1 MRHLLAIA
9 VVAIAFSTANSNVV
23 RADVLETVLLVPR
36 AAINDGL
43 NQVVPIIDFSQTIPS
58 ADDVRAVP
66 RPRAGRLIRY
76 PVQVLRY
83 GLNLYPGSRTA
94 RQNGLIRF

>member
-1 MRHLLAIA
+1 MK
-9 VVAIAFSTANSNVV
+9 VAAEHY
-23 RADVLETVLLVPR
+23 RTVWLKSDSP
-36 AAINDGL
+36 
-43 NQVVPIIDFSQTIPS
+43 QVVQIIDLSQTIPS

-66 RPRAGRLIRY
+66 RPRAGRLIGY

-94 RQNGLIRF
+94 RQNGLIGF